1 MLGPGMSDFQGH
13 VAAQWLGQPL
23 STARAQTPLSASS
36 QMPEPKEEGSTHLAV
51 PGVYFICPLTGA
63 LLRKDQRDSHVREAI
78 ALVSGGPWPPF
89 PPDVLGSEL
98 PSVSPGEAGQRFPL
112 MCPPAYGVRHV
123 PFHVFKEVM
132 LPCGAVGQARWGR
145 HGEAPEAATL
155 TRLPLACPPPSCPP
169 GRRPLPVAVRDVP
182 AARLFR
188 SLVLVLCKSYCSTP
202 AYLSWALS
210 ATKPV

>member
-78 ALVSGGPWPPF
+78 ALVSGGPWPPV
-89 PPDVLGSEL
+89 PP
-98 PSVSPGEAGQRFPL
+98 RCF
-112 MCPPAYGVRHV
+112 GVR
-123 PFHVFKEVM
+123 
-132 LPCGAVGQARWGR
+132 A
-145 HGEAPEAATL
+145 
-155 TRLPLACPPPSCPP
+155 
-169 GRRPLPVAVRDVP
+169 
-182 AARLFR
+182 
-188 SLVLVLCKSYCSTP
+188 
-202 AYLSWALS
+202 ALS
-210 ATKPV
+210 EPG